1 MPPARSA
8 SARTSA
14 ARSSAG
20 RTAGGRAS
28 SGRTPAGRTSAARAA
43 AATERRRARAQ
54 GRRRPQS
61 VKLRAP
67 HLRVRWERLGRIG
80 LLVVLAVVIGLYAD
94 HAISYFSARAAS
106 NRQHAI
112 VSHLERQNAYFERR
126 KRSLENLP
134 TVLAQAR
141 RLGMVR
147 PGEQPYAIIGK
158 SGR

>member
-1 MPPARSA
+1 MSG
-8 SARTSA
+8 ARTSA
-14 ARSSAG
+14 
-20 RTAGGRAS
+20 
-28 SGRTPAGRTSAARAA
+28 GRTPAARAA
-43 AATERRRARAQ
+43 AAAERRRARAEAREP

-67 HLRVRWERLGRIG
+67 HLRVRWERVGRIG

-94 HAISYFSARAAS
+94 HAISYLSARAAS

-126 KRSLENLP
+126 RQALESLP
-134 TVLAQAR
+134 TILAQAR

-147 PGEQPYAIIGK
+147 PGEQPYSIIGK
-158 SGR
+158 TGR

>member
-8 SARTSA
+8 SARTPV
-14 ARSSAG
+14 ARTS
-20 RTAGGRAS
+20 TA
-28 SGRTPAGRTSAARAA
+28 RTSAARAA
-43 AATERRRARAQ
+43 AAAERRRARAQ
-54 GRRRPQS
+54 GRRQPQP

-67 HLRVRWERLGRIG
+67 HLRVRWERVGRIG
-80 LLVVLAVVIGLYAD
+80 LLLVLAIVIGLYAE
-94 HAISYFSARAAS
+94 HAISYLSARAAS

-126 KRSLENLP
+126 QRSLENLP
-134 TVLAQAR
+134 AILAQAR

-158 SGR
+158 RGR